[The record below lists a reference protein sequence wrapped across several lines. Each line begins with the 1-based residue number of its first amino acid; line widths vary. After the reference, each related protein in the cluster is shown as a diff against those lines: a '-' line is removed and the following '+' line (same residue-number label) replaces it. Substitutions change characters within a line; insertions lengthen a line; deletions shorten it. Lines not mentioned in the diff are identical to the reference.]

1 MAPVDDQAFIETFE
15 AEKKRN
21 NDLIAKETEVE
32 ISEARRIM
40 QTNPTKA
47 KEDMKLRHDFL
58 ERSADLVHVDEPSAS
73 PLQPLLN
80 LAFLEAFRFAVLRFE
95 SGIAPSVGKLHARLV
110 DCGDIIERHGDEGL
124 LLGMT
129 EATRT
134 LFHVLKGLAAAWSG
148 DLEAA
153 AAELQ
158 WCDAWQARDGRAT
171 WRNAPRTRPTQG
183 LRRLDALSERLA
195 NRSKRSVRA
204 VRPETAHRADQ

>member
-1 MAPVDDQAFIETFE
+1 MSTVTVRLP
-15 AEKKRN
+15 
-21 NDLIAKETEVE
+21 
-32 ISEARRIM
+32 
-40 QTNPTKA
+40 
-47 KEDMKLRHDFL
+47 
-58 ERSADLVHVDEPSAS
+58 DEYALTMPST
-73 PLQPLLN
+73 Q
-80 LAFLEAFRFAVLRFE
+80 
-95 SGIAPSVGKLHARLV
+95 
-110 DCGDIIERHGDEGL
+110 
-124 LLGMT
+124 LLGEDE